1 MKPDLLAKTIETW
14 QPLSPVQLTEEDA
27 VEIVTSMKGF
37 LGILR
42 EWSEAGRD
50 RLPEA
55 IAASPLPETRRKHER
70 KPRAR

>member
-27 VEIVTSMKGF
+27 AEIVTSMKGF

-42 EWSEAGRD
+42 EWANADQAGDSQVDTPDSR
-50 RLPEA
+50 PM
-55 IAASPLPETRRKHER
+55 AA
-70 KPRAR
+70 KPSL